1 MSADGVRVLEF
12 PVDDGESAD
21 VVLVEVAGPGTGPGE
36 ELAPASS
43 GAGAVGRAARSV
55 AAALDAVTPTA
66 HAVARWAREAGPDE
80 VTVEFGLRLGATTS
94 AVITSGTSE
103 VNFAVTMTWRTAP

>member
-1 MSADGVRVLEF
+1 MSTDGVRVLEF
-12 PVDDGESAD
+12 PVDDDAGTTD
-21 VVLVEVAGPGTGPGE
+21 VVLVEVAGPAE
-36 ELAPASS
+36 ELAPASG

-103 VNFAVTMTWRTAP
+103 VNFAVTMTWRTDR